1 VKETPKMFEVINVE
15 TGEVKVVTLDEAAR
29 IAKLAPA
36 DVAWAVEK
44 CGMCSIES
52 YQIFAALEGESP
64 SENHGPEGEYVS
76 MYEQ

>member
-1 VKETPKMFEVINVE
+1 MFEVINVE
-15 TGEVKVVTLDEAAR
+15 TGEVKVVPLDEAAR

-36 DVAWAVEK
+36 DIAWAVEE
-44 CGMCSIES
+44 CGMCSAVS
-52 YQIFAALEGESP
+52 YQIFAAPEGEGP